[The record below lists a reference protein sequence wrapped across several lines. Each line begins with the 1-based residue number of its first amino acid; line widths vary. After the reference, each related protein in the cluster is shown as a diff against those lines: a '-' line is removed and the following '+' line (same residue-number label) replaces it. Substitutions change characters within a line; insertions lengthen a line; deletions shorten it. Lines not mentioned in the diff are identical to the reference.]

1 MLPNRDEYMESL
13 NKKKPNGET
22 HHFKMIQ
29 QAAVKAELLTGV
41 DHWDTFLSYLQAVL
55 EVSEGH
61 RLDAQEILC
70 HPNNVDHSTMLRAKI
85 ALAECES
92 RIGILRAVMS
102 LPKDLI
108 EMGNDAKSIL
118 ERVDKAN
125 SAS

>member
-1 MLPNRDEYMESL
+1 MLPNRDEYIESL
-13 NKKKPNGET
+13 NKRKPNGET
-22 HHFKMIQ
+22 HHFEMIK
-29 QAAVKAELLTGV
+29 QAAVKAEFLTGM
-41 DHWDTFLSYLQAVL
+41 DHWDTFLSYLQVVL
-55 EVSEGH
+55 EASEGH
-61 RLDAQEILC
+61 KLDALEMLG

-118 ERVDKAN
+118 ERIDE
-125 SAS
+125 S